1 MGTVSFPLLVQEPK
15 VIIMKLSLGFTPT
28 IQGWIFATEGGYV
41 DHPKDPG
48 GATNMG
54 ITFKVLKAWYGRA
67 ITKADVKNMPKA
79 VAVAI
84 YEKNYWNAV
93 RGNSLPLGLDYA
105 MMDYAVNS
113 GVSRAIKDLQR
124 CLGAYYTGTID
135 GVAGAVTLTAV
146 KSFVEAEGVVA
157 LIYALCERRFNF
169 VKGLST
175 FATFGKGWTKRIWG
189 NSLGVQTSDIGVADR
204 ATMLSGQSSVPIP
217 APTEA
222 IPGQASP
229 EAPSITDAIKDPGI
243 ISAVAGA
250 AVSIFGAVAD
260 QPVLQI
266 AIIAGIAFLV
276 YRFVIVKQKV
286 DPA

>member
-1 MGTVSFPLLVQEPK
+1 
-15 VIIMKLSLGFTPT
+15 MKMSMGFTPQ
-28 IQGWIFATEGGYV
+28 IQDWVFATEGGYV

-67 ITKADVKNMPKA
+67 ITKADVKNMPKS

-93 RGNSLPLGLDYA
+93 RASHLPLGLDYA

-124 CLGAYYTGTID
+124 CIKDYYTGTID
-135 GVAGAVTLTAV
+135 GVAGALTLAAV
-146 KSFVEAEGVVA
+146 KAFAEAEGTA
-157 LIYALCERRFNF
+157 TLIYALCERRFNF

-204 ATMLSGQSSVPIP
+204 ATMLSGNTGVAIP
-217 APTEA
+217 APTET
-222 IPGQASP
+222 IPGQAAP
-229 EAPSITDAIKDPGI
+229 EKPSVIDAVKDPGVLGAI
-243 ISAVAGA
+243 AGGIA
-250 AVSIFGAVAD
+250 TIFGAIAD
-260 QPVLQI
+260 QPVLQV
-266 AIIAGIAFLV
+266 AVVAAVAFLV
-276 YRFVIVKQKV
+276 YRFVITKQKV
-286 DPA
+286 DPT